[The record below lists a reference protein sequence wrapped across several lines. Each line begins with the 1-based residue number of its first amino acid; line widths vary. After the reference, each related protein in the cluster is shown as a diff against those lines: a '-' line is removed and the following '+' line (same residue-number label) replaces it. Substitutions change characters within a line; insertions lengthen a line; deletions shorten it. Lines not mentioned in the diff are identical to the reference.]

1 MYKSKLTLEEADNE
15 QSNFENELKGIDK
28 GIRCKFIIKN
38 SFLNNVWFI
47 LGAWEK
53 VFNYFKGRIFPI
65 KDKIPTLKR
74 EPATEP
80 APEPAAVPAPNPK
93 VFHTPETK
101 TKRSQLKLRK
111 NF

>member
-28 GIRCKFIIKN
+28 GIRCKFIWKN

-47 LGAWEK
+47 LGAREK

-74 EPATEP
+74 EPA
-80 APEPAAVPAPNPK
+80 
-93 VFHTPETK
+93 
-101 TKRSQLKLRK
+101 L
-111 NF
+111 